1 MLDKLKKWNYNK
13 STIKKKFHKRNLK
26 KFYKQK
32 GDTKMKT
39 LEEIREAKA
48 SGNYYAVSRRGK
60 KYEAAYTTDYGGV
73 MFFCIPCEEEI
84 IGYEER
90 GAQNG
95 NA

>member
-1 MLDKLKKWNYNK
+1 MNGVKKGTAKNQRE
-13 STIKKKFHKRNLK
+13 I
-26 KFYKQK
+26 QA
-32 GDTKMKT
+32 MKT

-60 KYEAAYTTDYGGV
+60 KYEAAYTTEYGGV
-73 MFFCIPCEEEI
+73 MFFCIPREEEI

-95 NA
+95 NNNAI

>member
-1 MLDKLKKWNYNK
+1 MQNNR
-13 STIKKKFHKRNLK
+13 TIKT
-26 KFYKQK
+26 K

-39 LEEIREAKA
+39 LEKIREAKA

-73 MFFCIPCEEEI
+73 MFFCIPREEEI

-90 GAQNG
+90 GEQNG
-95 NA
+95 NNNAI

>member
-1 MLDKLKKWNYNK
+1 MLDKRQRRHYNK
-13 STIKKKFHKRNLK
+13 AIINSAKRAPQK
-26 KFYKQK
+26 PK

-60 KYEAAYTTDYGGV
+60 KYEAAYTTEYGGV
-73 MFFCIPCEEEI
+73 MFFCIPREEEI

-95 NA
+95 NNNAI

>member
-1 MLDKLKKWNYNK
+1 
-13 STIKKKFHKRNLK
+13 
-26 KFYKQK
+26 
-32 GDTKMKT
+32 MKT

-60 KYEAAYTTDYGGV
+60 KYEAAYTTEYGGG
-73 MFFCIPCEEEI
+73 MFFCIPREEEI

-95 NA
+95 NNNAI